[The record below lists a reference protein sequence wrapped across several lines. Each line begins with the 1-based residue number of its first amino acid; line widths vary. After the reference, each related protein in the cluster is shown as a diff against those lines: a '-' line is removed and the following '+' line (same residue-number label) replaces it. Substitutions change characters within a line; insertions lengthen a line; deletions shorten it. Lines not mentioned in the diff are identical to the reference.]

1 MGLFIPL
8 CLLGSQLSIPA
19 LLPIHGLH
27 FPASVFSEWDLA
39 YCSVTYGGNQITQS
53 GQRGG
58 AQQRGR
64 WKHWLWKG
72 HHLSS
77 QRNTGLDA
85 GALFFWVFLVF
96 FLVGVMDKICEE
108 QQNRILWL
116 KCLHFSGPVGRQ
128 SPDEPTCN
136 CSLGRGIQS
145 TTACH
150 QRLLLDKVYTGV

>member
-77 QRNTGLDA
+77 QRSTGLDA

-96 FLVGVMDKICEE
+96 FPGWCDG
-108 QQNRILWL
+108 QDLWRTAKPNFMAKVPSL
-116 KCLHFSGPVGRQ
+116 FWASGKTIPWWAYLQLFTRQRYPIHYCLPPKASFG
-128 SPDEPTCN
+128 
-136 CSLGRGIQS
+136 
-145 TTACH
+145 
-150 QRLLLDKVYTGV
+150 